1 MASRRG
7 RSTARF
13 RRDLDLLYQR
23 GCRPITVSQLVDADV
38 DVPSGMSAV
47 VVTFDDASP
56 GQFRFA
62 EKDGR
67 TEVDPESAVGIWLAF
82 NRAHPDSKNRATFC
96 LIPAGREGHAFF
108 GDKGIEGRKTA
119 WRFEKLQFLVREG
132 FELCARTLWHA
143 DLSKADDH
151 AVQEQ
156 IARSVLAIDSA
167 VPGYRVRT
175 FALPLGIWPR
185 NRALATAGAWREPRS
200 GREAGYSFDA
210 VLNVGGPSV
219 PGPRSPSFNPLAL
232 TRVQVIGD
240 APEHLINRLDATN
253 ARYVAEKP
261 TATIRPRTLRA
272 GKSQP
277 NLRQL
282 PRIF

>member
-1 MASRRG
+1 LASRRG

-167 VPGYRVRT
+167 VPGYRSESGH
-175 FALPLGIWPR
+175 GIARSPR
-185 NRALATAGAWREPRS
+185 PAPGANRAAAARPGIRSMRCSMWAVRPFPARARLRSTRWR
-200 GREAGYSFDA
+200 
-210 VLNVGGPSV
+210 
-219 PGPRSPSFNPLAL
+219 
-232 TRVQVIGD
+232 
-240 APEHLINRLDATN
+240 
-253 ARYVAEKP
+253 
-261 TATIRPRTLRA
+261 
-272 GKSQP
+272 
-277 NLRQL
+277 
-282 PRIF
+282 